1 MRTITDHDMN
11 SKWTHRPTQ
20 AHHRIHVGRFKR
32 PVLLVFGIEGLFL
45 ALSIALNEL
54 TYFIVGAA
62 VALGGYFLWARA
74 RRAQDAHT
82 NLEAVRLLG
91 AGEIDEA
98 IRLFDELC
106 QSPVN
111 GSTLAVFLMNRGTAS
126 LCKGEFEVALPIYHE
141 VLRAER
147 GVARSVF
154 KLHGDMFRARCADGL
169 AVYGDLDA
177 AEAMLAV
184 HKTHD
189 AKARA
194 GMQLLART
202 VIALRRGERQAAWTH
217 LTTHWAS
224 AESMQTATEL
234 KALLIL
240 RAFTAEHADPI
251 CSSITAHDLTRNRW
265 LGTHWREM
273 AEFLS
278 NFDCHQ
284 TAGHRE

>member
-1 MRTITDHDMN
+1 MS

-20 AHHRIHVGRFKR
+20 MHHRIHVGRFKR

-62 VALGGYFLWARA
+62 VALGGYFLWVRT
-74 RRAQDAHT
+74 RRAKDAHT

-91 AGEIDEA
+91 AGEFDEA
-98 IRLFDELC
+98 VRLFDQLC
-106 QSPVN
+106 QSPSN

-126 LCKGEFEVALPIYHE
+126 LCKGEFEVALSIYHE

-147 GVARSVF
+147 GIARSVF
-154 KLHGDMFRARCADGL
+154 KRHGDVFRARCADGL

-184 HKTHD
+184 NKTHD

-265 LGTHWREM
+265 LGKHWREM

-278 NFDCHQ
+278 NFDSHQ
-284 TAGHRE
+284 TAKN

>member
-1 MRTITDHDMN
+1 MQTITHDHTS
-11 SKWTHRPTQ
+11 SKWSHRPAQ
-20 AHHRIHVGRFKR
+20 ADHRIHIGRFKR
-32 PVLLVFGIEGLFL
+32 LVLLVFGIEGLFL

-62 VALGGYFLWARA
+62 GVLGAYFLWVRM
-74 RRAQDAHT
+74 RRAKDAHT
-82 NLEAVRLLG
+82 NREAVRLLG
-91 AGEIDEA
+91 AGEFDEA
-98 IRLFDELC
+98 IRLFDQLC
-106 QSPVN
+106 QNPTN

-126 LCKGEFEVALPIYHE
+126 LCRGEFDVALSIYHE

-147 GVARSVF
+147 GIARSVF
-154 KLHGDMFRARCADGL
+154 KLHGDLFRARCAEGL

-177 AEAMLAV
+177 AEAMLAI

-189 AKARA
+189 AQARA

-224 AESMQTATEL
+224 AEAMQTATEL

-265 LGTHWREM
+265 LGTNWSEM
-273 AEFLS
+273 FDFIE
-278 NFDCHQ
+278 NFDSHQ
-284 TAGHRE
+284 TVKK